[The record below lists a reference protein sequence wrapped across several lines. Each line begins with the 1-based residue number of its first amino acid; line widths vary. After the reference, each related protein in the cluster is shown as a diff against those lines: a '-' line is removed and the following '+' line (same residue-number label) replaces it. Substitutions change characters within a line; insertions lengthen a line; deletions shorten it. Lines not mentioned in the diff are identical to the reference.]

1 MRSPATI
8 ILVLIALILSG
19 PATAMLARATQS
31 ERLQTQP
38 KTTPNGTPR
47 KRALLVGI
55 SKYCRGDGV
64 ECNNRKKYWWDLN
77 SEPDLDALKQVL
89 MQNFGFLENEIK
101 VLKTSQETTHESI
114 RKTFKSFLI
123 DQTKEGDT
131 VYFHYS
137 GHGGTVPDDDQHGP
151 NPQVG
156 DEISGY
162 DQTLIPSDYISRLD
176 ASNDIRDDEIRKW
189 LDELKEKKPGNVT
202 LTMDSCFSGTNTRGG
217 RFLVRGSKWEGAP
230 PQALKTRGT
239 KSTAEDSTGLLPQGY
254 AASLGYVVIAA
265 TRNDQLACETDGFNG
280 KRMGLLSYALAKA
293 LMTAGPRSTYRDIF
307 GRIYDEVTRDG
318 HDQNP
323 TIEGEMD
330 KVLMQGIALP
340 PQPFINVGIGN
351 EEVLLKAGY
360 LQGMTKGSRFDLFSA
375 DTKDF
380 KQATPLASAEIE
392 SVDATSSRLKLIAS
406 SKLEVKQLQNA
417 RARETEHRFD
427 DARLRVAFEGVPEP
441 AAEPHALATR
451 VKQMDIVRGDLKG
464 PNDWDIK
471 ICASRCADEKPTPGD
486 DGKFVSGYTIMR
498 QDGSVVRRVDHEV
511 DHFIPISQALKGE
524 ARWRFVKNLKNDDAT
539 VKIEMRLIPVAA
551 EERSSLTFGDRRIQ
565 VISKTKDVGTPLEV
579 GTLHSLPEG
588 SYYLLE
594 IRNSGYSD
602 AYINVIDLTSDGRI
616 APLWPNPVI
625 PLGNADENKIPAD
638 GEWHRIPAPFV
649 VAITP
654 PFGPEIFKAI
664 ATLEPADFSPLL
676 SERFVGNKRGGND
689 RGAKEEQTMLGR
701 LLKTATTMGMTT
713 RGEIEG
719 TQNISSP
726 NAGPSGWA
734 TFEFQFVAV
743 TKGA

>member
-1 MRSPATI
+1 MRDRITL
-8 ILVLIALILSG
+8 ILVLFTLVLSG
-19 PATAMLARATQS
+19 PPPQSSARAIQNPS
-31 ERLQTQP
+31 LDSRP
-38 KTTPNGTPR
+38 STTLNATPR

-55 SKYCRGDGV
+55 SKYCRGDGS
-64 ECNNRKKYWWDLN
+64 ECGKRKKYWWDLN

-89 MQNFGFLENEIK
+89 MQKFGFTESEIK
-101 VLKTSQETTHESI
+101 VLRTSEETTHESI
-114 RKTFKSFLI
+114 QRTFKSFLI
-123 DQTKEGDT
+123 DQTGVGDT

-151 NPQVG
+151 NLLVG

-162 DQTLIPSDYISRLD
+162 DQTLIPSDYVSRLE

-202 LTMDSCFSGTNTRGG
+202 ITMDSCFSGTNTRGG

-230 PQALKTRGT
+230 PQVPKNRGS
-239 KSTAEDSTGLLPQGY
+239 KPTAEDSTGLLPQAY

-265 TRNDQLACETDGFNG
+265 TRNDQLAGETDGFDG
-280 KRMGLLSYALAKA
+280 KAMGLLSYALAKA
-293 LMTAGPRSTYRDIF
+293 LMTAGPRTTYRDIF

-340 PQPFINVGIGN
+340 PQPFINVGI
-351 EEVLLKAGY
+351 ESEQVLLKAGY

-380 KQATPLASAEIE
+380 KEATPIVSAEIVR
-392 SVDATSSRLKLIAS
+392 VDAISSRLKFIGPA
-406 SKLEVKQLQNA
+406 KLDVKLLQNA
-417 RARETEHRFD
+417 RARETEHQFD
-427 DARLRVAFEGVPEP
+427 DARLRVAFEGISQPTASP
-441 AAEPHALATR
+441 DDLATR
-451 VKQMDIVRGDLKG
+451 VKQMDIVRCDLKG
-464 PNDWDIK
+464 PDDWDIK
-471 ICASRCADEKPTPGD
+471 ICRGKCPDEKLSVVTD
-486 DGKFVSGYTIMR
+486 ENFSSSYTIMR
-498 QDGSVVRRVDHEV
+498 QDGSIVRRVPDEA
-511 DHFIPISQALKGE
+511 DAFAKISMALKGE
-524 ARWRFVKNLKNDDAT
+524 ARWRFVKNLKNDDST
-539 VKIEMRLIPVAA
+539 VKIEMRLIPVTA
-551 EERSSLTFGDRRIQ
+551 EERSSLAVGNRRIQ
-565 VISKTKDVGTPLEV
+565 VISKTKDLGTPLEV
-579 GTLHSLPEG
+579 GALHSLPEG

-594 IRNSGYSD
+594 IKNTGYSD
-602 AYINVIDLTSDGRI
+602 AYINVIDLTSDGHI

-638 GEWHRIPAPFV
+638 GEWHRVPAPFV

-664 ATLEPADFSPLL
+664 ATREPADFSPLL
-676 SERFVGNKRGGND
+676 SESFVGNKRGGND
-689 RGAKEEQTMLGR
+689 RGAREEQTMLGR
-701 LLKTATTMGMTT
+701 LLKTATTIGMTT
-713 RGEIEG
+713 RGGIEG

-726 NAGPSGWA
+726 NAGTSGWS

-743 TKGA
+743 TKPA